1 MKLEIVKRE
10 QAKIKIGLQ
19 GASGC
24 GKSYSSLLLAYGM
37 VGDWSKIAVID
48 TENKSSS
55 LYSHLGRFYLID
67 FKPPYSPERYLQAL
81 DICIKSG
88 IEVVIIDSISMEW
101 EFILDAHAQLTGN
114 SYTNWAKFTPR
125 HQKFINAI
133 LQADVHII
141 CTLRAKQDYVL
152 TPTKDG
158 KFVPEKVG
166 MKAIQRDGVDYEL
179 TLVFELDQKHN
190 AIATKDRTGLFEGK
204 PETIISED
212 TGKLILEWCKQG
224 EIMVRDYASLISSC
238 ETFEDLRNFYES
250 VSTEIQIQ
258 FKNEFNLRKSQV
270 KPIIQNYSQNGTTVS

>member
-24 GKSYSSLLLAYGM
+24 GKSYSALLLAYGL
-37 VGDWSKIAVID
+37 VLDWSKIAVID

-55 LYSHLGRFYLID
+55 LYSNLGGFYLID

-81 DICIKSG
+81 DICINAG

-152 TPTKDG
+152 TPNKDG
-158 KFVPEKVG
+158 KLVPEKVG

-190 AIATKDRTGLFEGK
+190 AIATKDRTGLFEGQ

-212 TGKLILEWCKQG
+212 TGKLILDWCKQG

-270 KPIIQNYSQNGTTVS
+270 KPIIQNYSQNGATVS